1 MEVTDRSVKDYLESI
16 DKPMY
21 EDMAILFKNISGHM
35 PNIKPKLW
43 EGIFWGGSTQAIIGF
58 GDLTYTRSDKK
69 QVEWFMVGLTL
80 QKNYISVYISATE
93 DGQYIVK
100 KHGNQLGKAKIGSSS
115 ISFKKATDIK
125 IDKLMQLV
133 DKAYRQMKN

>member
-16 DKPMY
+16 EEPARK
-21 EDMAILFKNISGHM
+21 DMFILFEAISEHM
-35 PNIKPKLW
+35 PDIKPKLW
-43 EGIFWGGSTQAIIGF
+43 EGIFWGGSKQTIIGF

-69 QVEWFMVGLTL
+69 QVEWFVVGLTL

-115 ISFKKATDIK
+115 ISFKKAADIK
-125 IDKLMQLV
+125 INELMKLV
-133 DKAYRQMKN
+133 DKAYQQLKN